1 MLAIAVLG
9 TLTSTAYLLL
19 VFAAVLRFQRRKRK
33 FENAAPYLPAVSVL
47 KPLHGLEPNLEANLE
62 TFFQQDYPNFE
73 LLFCARRTTDP
84 GLLVARK
91 LAEKY
96 PNVSARIFTC
106 GEPPWTNAKLYSLE
120 RIWQEA
126 ANDLLVIGDSDVR
139 VSPSYL
145 REIVKPFADAKIGM
159 STCIYRGVPT
169 KGFWTRLE
177 ALGFS
182 VEMTSGVVVA
192 EMLEGMKFAL
202 GPTMVVRRQ
211 CVESL
216 GGFSFMA
223 DYHADDYFLGNAV
236 AKSGM
241 EVALS
246 HHTIDH
252 MVVHESF
259 LSSIHHQVGWMRS
272 TRFSRPKGHFGTIL
286 TFAMPYG
293 ILGLAAGLAGDHLGL
308 GISLLAIAVGG
319 RIAQSIVAGYIAVGD
334 SAALTLSWLYPL
346 RDLLGAFV
354 WAGSY
359 LSSTMMWRGE
369 LYLLNDGGRLTR
381 IAEEDGV
388 PIASALETQG
398 GRQG

>member
-1 MLAIAVLG
+1 LAIAVLG
-9 TLTSTAYLLL
+9 TLTSTAYLVL
-19 VFAAVLRFQRRKRK
+19 VFAGVARFQRRKRQY
-33 FENAAPYLPAVSVL
+33 ENAAPYLPPVSIL

-73 LLFCARRTTDP
+73 LLFCARHANDP
-84 GLLVARK
+84 GLLVAKK
-91 LAEKY
+91 LAQQY
-96 PNVSARIFTC
+96 PNVSARIFSC

-139 VSPSYL
+139 VSPNYL
-145 REIVKPFADAKIGM
+145 REVVKPFSDPKVGM
-159 STCIYRGVPT
+159 NTCIYRGVPT

-202 GPTMVVRRQ
+202 GPTMVVRRE
-211 CVESL
+211 CVEAL
-216 GGFSFMA
+216 GGFGFMA

-241 EVALS
+241 AVALS

-272 TRFSRPKGHFGTIL
+272 TRFSRPKGHLGTIL

-293 ILGLAAGLAGDHLGL
+293 ILGFAAGLTSNHLGL
-308 GISLLAIAVGG
+308 GISLLAIAVAG

-334 SAALTLSWLYPL
+334 RAALTLCWLYPL

-381 IAEEDGV
+381 IAEEAGV

-398 GRQG
+398 GGQG